1 MKISSVVISLFL
13 LLVFAGCTAGEK
25 VLFSFRA
32 GDAKTG
38 PYLVSD
44 LNRDW
49 GNPSW
54 ENGVSQGLVSI
65 IDEGSPEH
73 AKALRVFY
81 PKGSYSDSAIPGK
94 VQWILK
100 LPKRHNELYFA
111 YDVKFDRDFDFVKSG
126 KLPGFVGGKHNSGGN
141 KPNGYDGWSARVVW
155 LRGGEIGQYIYHPD
169 QPDKWGQV
177 FKYSAQGRSVLI
189 ERGRWYRI
197 INRIVMNTPM
207 KQDGIVQA
215 WMDGK
220 LVLDLRNLRFRDI
233 DSIGIDSF
241 YFSTFFGGDDITWA
255 ASKDEYI
262 YFDSF
267 LITSSPIVR

>member
-1 MKISSVVISLFL
+1 MKIFTVVISFFL

-25 VLFSFRA
+25 ALFSFKA
-32 GDAKTG
+32 GDVKAG

-49 GNPSW
+49 RSPSW

-65 IDEGSPEH
+65 VDGDSPDH
-73 AKALRVFY
+73 ARALRVFY
-81 PKGSYSDSAIPGK
+81 PKGSYSASETPGRA
-94 VQWILK
+94 QWILR
-100 LPKRHNELYFA
+100 LPKTYNELYLA
-111 YDVKFDRDFDFVKSG
+111 YDVKFIGDFDFVKTG
-126 KLPGFVGGKHNSGGN
+126 KLHGLVGGKHNSGGN

-177 FKYSAQGRSVLI
+177 FKYASEGRNIVI
-189 ERGRWYRI
+189 ERGTWHRI
-197 INRIVMNTPM
+197 VNRIVMNTPT
-207 KQDGIVQA
+207 KRDGIVQA

-220 LVLDLRNLRFRDI
+220 LVLDVRNLRFRDI
-233 DSIGIDSF
+233 DSFGIDSF

-262 YFDSF
+262 YFDNF
-267 LITSSPIVR
+267 LVSTSPVVR